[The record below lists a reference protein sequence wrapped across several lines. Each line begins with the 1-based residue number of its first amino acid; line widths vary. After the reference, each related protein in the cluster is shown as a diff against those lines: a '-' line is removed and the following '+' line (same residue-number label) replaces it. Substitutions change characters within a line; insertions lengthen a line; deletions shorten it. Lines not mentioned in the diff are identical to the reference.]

1 MRYCFIA
8 ILKEGLSNI
17 SIHSQ
22 ADKAWVTLREHPAM
36 YQLIIRDNG
45 IGTGSSCG
53 GGIGLSNMQERVETL
68 KGSIHFESTK
78 GFRIFVTIQK
88 KSRRIFMKV
97 LIVDDDFFITT
108 ALKTILE
115 ADPEIQVCGSGKNGK
130 EALSLYASLD
140 PDILLMDIRMEEMAG
155 LAASGEIL
163 SRYPQARILLLTT
176 FLDDEYIIQ
185 ALKLGAKG
193 YLLKQDYNSI
203 IPALKAVYSGQTVY
217 GSEITAKLPGL
228 LTNQKSYPWEDYHI
242 NPRELEVIDLV
253 AQG

>member
-1 MRYCFIA
+1 
-8 ILKEGLSNI
+8 
-17 SIHSQ
+17 
-22 ADKAWVTLREHPAM
+22 
-36 YQLIIRDNG
+36 
-45 IGTGSSCG
+45 
-53 GGIGLSNMQERVETL
+53 
-68 KGSIHFESTK
+68 
-78 GFRIFVTIQK
+78 
-88 KSRRIFMKV
+88 MKV

-115 ADPEIQVCGSGKNGK
+115 ADPEIQVCGLGKNGK

-140 PDILLMDIRMEEMAG
+140 PDILLMDIRMEEM
-155 LAASGEIL
+155 
-163 SRYPQARILLLTT
+163 

-228 LTNQKSYPWEDYHI
+228 LTSQKSFPWEEHHI
-242 NPRELEVIDLV
+242 GPRELEVIDLV
-253 AQG
+253 AQGLSNKEIAGKLYLSEGTVRNYLSTILEKLGLRDRTQLAVFYLRSGRSF

>member
-1 MRYCFIA
+1 
-8 ILKEGLSNI
+8 
-17 SIHSQ
+17 
-22 ADKAWVTLREHPAM
+22 
-36 YQLIIRDNG
+36 
-45 IGTGSSCG
+45 
-53 GGIGLSNMQERVETL
+53 
-68 KGSIHFESTK
+68 
-78 GFRIFVTIQK
+78 
-88 KSRRIFMKV
+88 MKV
-97 LIVDDDFFITT
+97 LIIDDDFFITT

-130 EALSLYASLD
+130 EAISLYDSLH
-140 PDILLMDIRMEEMAG
+140 PDILLMDIRMEEMDG
-155 LAASGEIL
+155 LAASKEIL

-228 LTNQKSYPWEDYHI
+228 LTNQKSFPWEDYHI

-253 AQG
+253 AQGLSNKEIAGKLYLSEGTVRNYLSTILEKLELRDRTQLAVFYLRSGRSF